1 MAFKVI
7 GFFAAK
13 IKSPYLLA
21 AVLSLVPLTEIKGSI
36 LYVAS
41 SGANLWLA
49 ALFAYLPTIFL
60 AALEALFLPKLF
72 RALDRHPRCRRV
84 AGLVTERIA
93 KAADKMLKNSENAET
108 RRERLFFGV
117 YSFVALPLPLT
128 GIWAG
133 GILAAMLG
141 LDKGRTFLA
150 LAAGNFTA
158 GGIVLAVALLAGD
171 YASAVLD
178 VFCALVLLFLLVPI
192 IREVIKHRRRV
203 SKTKSSDV
211 SENK

>member
-41 SGANLWLA
+41 ADVNLWLA
-49 ALFAYLPTIFL
+49 ALCAFLPTLLL

-72 RALDRHPRCRRV
+72 RALDSHPRCRRA
-84 AGLVTERIA
+84 AGLVTDRIA
-93 KAADKMLKNSENAET
+93 KAADKMLKTSENSEK
-108 RRERLFFGV
+108 RMDRLFFGV

-141 LDKGRTFLA
+141 LDKGRTFFA
-150 LAAGNFTA
+150 LTAGNFTA

-178 VFCALVLLFLLVPI
+178 LFCVLVLLFLLVPI
-192 IREVIKHRRRV
+192 VREVVKHRRR
-203 SKTKSSDV
+203 KGIIKKDRL
-211 SENK
+211 

>member
-1 MAFKVI
+1 MAFRVI
-7 GFFAAK
+7 DFFAGK
-13 IKSPYLLA
+13 IHDPYLLA

-41 SGANLWLA
+41 SGAKVWLA
-49 ALFAYLPTIFL
+49 ALAAYLPTLAL
-60 AALEALFLPKLF
+60 AAFEAVFLPKFFSL
-72 RALDRHPRCRRV
+72 LDKHPKCRRA
-84 AGLVTERIA
+84 AGFFTDRIA
-93 KAADKMLKNSENAET
+93 KAADKMLRNSEN
-108 RRERLFFGV
+108 REKRMDRLLFGV

-141 LDKGRTFLA
+141 LDRKRTFLA

-158 GGIVLAVALLAGD
+158 GGIVLGIALLSGE

-178 VFCALVLLFLLVPI
+178 VFCALVLLALLLPI
-192 IREVIKHRRRV
+192 IKKGVKKHF
-203 SKTKSSDV
+203 SKA
-211 SENK
+211 

>member
-1 MAFKVI
+1 MAFKII
-7 GFFAAK
+7 GFFAGK
-13 IKSPYLLA
+13 VKSPYLLA
-21 AVLSLVPLTEIKGSI
+21 ALLSVVPLTEIKGSI

-41 SGANLWLA
+41 SGANIWLA
-49 ALFAYLPTIFL
+49 ALCAYLPTLFL
-60 AALEALFLPKLF
+60 AALEAAILPKLF
-72 RALDRHPRCRRV
+72 RLLDKHPRCRRA
-84 AGLVTERIA
+84 AGLLTDRIA
-93 KAADKMLKNSENAET
+93 KAADKILHNSENQEK
-108 RRERLFFGV
+108 RMDRLLFGV

-141 LDKGRTFLA
+141 LDTKRTFLA

-178 VFCALVLLFLLVPI
+178 LFCALILIFLLIPI
-192 IREVIKHRRRV
+192 LKKAIRSRRSRV
-203 SKTKSSDV
+203 TV
-211 SENK
+211 SRKN